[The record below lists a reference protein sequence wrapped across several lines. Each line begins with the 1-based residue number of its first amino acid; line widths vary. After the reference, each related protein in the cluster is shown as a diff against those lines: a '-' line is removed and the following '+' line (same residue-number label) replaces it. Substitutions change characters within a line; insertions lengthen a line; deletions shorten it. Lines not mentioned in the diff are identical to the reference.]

1 MTHGVRP
8 LHAGL
13 AVAAILAML
22 AAMWA
27 GWIRLG
33 WGWPAIQVSLP
44 ANHGPLMVGGFLG
57 TLISLERAVA
67 IKKWWAY
74 LAPIF
79 SALGGFAL
87 IAGLPAVHPPLASL
101 LLTLGSAGLVF
112 VFYYIVRLQRSWPHL
127 IMAAG
132 AGCWL
137 VGNLLWTSDT
147 PIYRLVLWWAAF
159 LILTICAERL
169 ELGRLVRL
177 TRRQVNWF
185 LGGTAILLIS
195 LAATLVWLQTGTRLV
210 GISLIWLSLWLWQ
223 HDLARHTIRSKGL
236 PRFVAACLLSGYIW
250 LGLAGVWC
258 VIAGAPLA
266 GTRYDAMLHMI
277 FLGFVISMIFGHAPI
292 IFPAVLDLQIH
303 FQPIF
308 YLPLALLH
316 ASLALRILGDIILWQ
331 SLRMWGGLL
340 NGVAILT
347 FFGLL
352 LSSQP
357 WLLGASQTE
366 KV

>member
-1 MTHGVRP
+1 MLFVSVHDRYSYHLYIIEPPSFYPLLFFRTPEGFKNSRP
-8 LHAGL
+8 C
-13 AVAAILAML
+13 
-22 AAMWA
+22 
-27 GWIRLG
+27 
-33 WGWPAIQVSLP
+33 PTFP
-44 ANHGPLMVGGFLG
+44 
-57 TLISLERAVA
+57 
-67 IKKWWAY
+67 
-74 LAPIF
+74 
-79 SALGGFAL
+79 
-87 IAGLPAVHPPLASL
+87 PPLAAL

-112 VFYYIVRLQRSWPHL
+112 VFYYILLLQRSLPNL

-137 VGNLLWTSDT
+137 VGNLLWASDT
-147 PIYRLVLWWAAF
+147 PIYRLVLWWATF

-185 LGGTAILLIS
+185 LGGTAMLIIC
-195 LAATLVWLQTGTRLV
+195 LAAALVWMQTGTRLV

-258 VIAGAPLA
+258 VIAGNPAA

-292 IFPAVLDLQIH
+292 IFPAVLNLQIH
-303 FQPIF
+303 FQPIY
-308 YLPLALLH
+308 YLPLVILH
-316 ASLALRILGDIILWQ
+316 ASLALRILGDILLWQ
-331 SLRMWGGLL
+331 TPRMWGGLL
-340 NGVAILT
+340 NGIAILT

-352 LSSQP
+352 LFSQP
-357 WLLGASQTE
+357 GLLRSPQTE
-366 KV
+366 KE